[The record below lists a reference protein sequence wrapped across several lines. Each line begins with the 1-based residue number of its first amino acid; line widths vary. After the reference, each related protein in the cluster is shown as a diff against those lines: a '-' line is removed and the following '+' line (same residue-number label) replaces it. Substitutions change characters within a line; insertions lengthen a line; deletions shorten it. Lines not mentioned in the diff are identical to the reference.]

1 MTFDQL
7 RTFLWVARLG
17 GVRRAASR
25 LNLSQPAVSSRIA
38 GLEASLR
45 RRLFDRQPGGLVLT
59 REGQSLLGYAEQ
71 ILFVEEEIRIRV
83 ADPAQDTGLFRIG
96 ASETVA
102 QSWLPDFMKAFSAR
116 FPAVTLDL
124 TVDISTDL
132 REALLD
138 RRIDLAFLMGPVSEY
153 TVANATLP
161 AFDLHWFKAAGMG
174 AVDLARTPV
183 ISFSTRT
190 RPYRELADLLARAH
204 GPGVRVYASASLSAS
219 LRMIAEGVAVGPYPH
234 AIAGP
239 LLEAGRIE
247 AFDPG
252 LPVSPLVFTASHLT
266 EPRSHLA
273 ETGAQVAQ
281 VVARAWPGTGRSEPS
296 IAFARK

>member
-17 GVRRAASR
+17 GARRAASR

-45 RRLFDRQPGGLVLT
+45 RRLFERRPGGLVLT

-71 ILFVEEEIRIRV
+71 ILFVEEEILKHV
-83 ADPAQDTGLFRIG
+83 ADPAQAAGIFRIG
-96 ASETVA
+96 ASETIA
-102 QSWLPDFMKAFSAR
+102 QSWLPDFMQAFGAR

-132 REALLD
+132 RQSLLD
-138 RRIDLAFLMGPVSEY
+138 RRIDLAFLMGPISEY
-153 TVANATLP
+153 TVANTDLP
-161 AFDLHWFKAAGMG
+161 GFDLHWFKAAGMG
-174 AVDLARTPV
+174 EVDLARMPV

-190 RPYRELADLLARAH
+190 RPYRELADLLARTH
-204 GPGVRVYASASLSAS
+204 GPGVRIYASASLSAS

-239 LLEAGRIE
+239 LLDAGRIE
-247 AFDPG
+247 TFDPG
-252 LPVSPLVFTASHLT
+252 LPVAPLAFTASHLT
-266 EPRSHLA
+266 EPRNHLA
-273 ETGAQVAQ
+273 ETGAEVAGAI
-281 VVARAWPGTGRSEPS
+281 ARGWAGLE
-296 IAFARK
+296 